1 MCSGSGEEEVIA
13 ARSGAVRVRRE
24 GPGVI
29 GFAPG
34 AEVSLDM
41 RADSLAS
48 FSLREDILFVA
59 GPKSVLAGDD

>member
-1 MCSGSGEEEVIA
+1 M
-13 ARSGAVRVRRE
+13 RRE

-29 GFAPG
+29 GFASG

-41 RADSLAS
+41 RNGSLAS